1 MGGPYGVHGQGEEA
15 RRAGAGQA
23 RRGTEE
29 LQQERLCAD
38 RAGGRRR
45 PVRPAWAPDRGGFA
59 RWSNTAACR
68 GTGSARSGRG
78 TGVGVAVGVACRGS
92 RALAAAKRWGGREP
106 RPVQADPVVA
116 ERFSRDSMRLG
127 GILTAMVTPFD
138 ADGRL
143 DEDAAVRLM
152 RHLLESG
159 SDGLVLAGST
169 GEGATLTDEEKVRL
183 WELGVAESGGA
194 PIIAGTGTFDTR
206 HSVELSERA
215 AEVGVDALLVV
226 TPYYVRPNR
235 RGIKAH
241 YEAIASATEL
251 PIVAYNIPSRTATDM
266 PNDRLAELGQIEHV
280 VAVKQARYED
290 MAAIDGLDL
299 LAGNDDI
306 LAKTMDLGGTGGILV
321 ASHLVGT
328 EMRRI
333 VDEPDRRHEIED
345 GLRDLYQAL
354 TVTTNPIPVKAA
366 LNMVGQDVGGLR
378 LPLVAATEEEKA
390 VIRAALERHQ
400 LLAAV

>member
-1 MGGPYGVHGQGEEA
+1 VI
-15 RRAGAGQA
+15 
-23 RRGTEE
+23 
-29 LQQERLCAD
+29 
-38 RAGGRRR
+38 
-45 PVRPAWAPDRGGFA
+45 
-59 RWSNTAACR
+59 
-68 GTGSARSGRG
+68 
-78 TGVGVAVGVACRGS
+78 
-92 RALAAAKRWGGREP
+92 
-106 RPVQADPVVA
+106 
-116 ERFSRDSMRLG
+116 G
-127 GILTAMVTPFD
+127 GILTAMVTPFGS
-138 ADGRL
+138 DGEFN
-143 DEDAAVRLM
+143 EDATARLI
-152 RHLLESG
+152 RHLLDHG

-169 GEGATLTDEEKVRL
+169 GEAATMTDEEKVRL
-183 WELGVAESGGA
+183 WEIGVAESGDA
-194 PIIAGTGTFDTR
+194 TVIAGTGTYDTR
-206 HSVELSERA
+206 HSIELTERA
-215 AEVGVDALLVV
+215 AEVGVDAVLVV

-241 YEAIASATEL
+241 YEAIAAATDL

-266 PNDRLAELGQIEHV
+266 PNDLLAELGQIENV

-333 VDEPDRRHEIED
+333 IDQPDRRHEIEQ
-345 GLRDLYQAL
+345 GLSDLYEAL
-354 TVTTNPIPVKAA
+354 GVTTNPIPIKAA
-366 LNMVGQDVGGLR
+366 MNLAGHEVGGLR
-378 LPLVAATEEEKA
+378 LPLVEATEEEKA